1 MMYMIIEKF
10 RPNKT
15 KEIYTRLKEEG
26 RLMPNGLEYIDSWID
41 EKIET
46 CFQLMETDSKDKL
59 YQWIDNW
66 KDLMEFEIVG
76 VMNSA
81 DAKKKVLSG

>member
-1 MMYMIIEKF
+1 MVYMIIEKF
-10 RPNKT
+10 RPDIT
-15 KEIYTRLKEEG
+15 KEIYTRLEEKG
-26 RLMPNGLEYIDSWID
+26 RLMPKGLEYIDSWID

-46 CFQLMETDSKDKL
+46 CFQLMETDSRDKL

-66 KDLMEFEIVG
+66 KDLIEFEIVE